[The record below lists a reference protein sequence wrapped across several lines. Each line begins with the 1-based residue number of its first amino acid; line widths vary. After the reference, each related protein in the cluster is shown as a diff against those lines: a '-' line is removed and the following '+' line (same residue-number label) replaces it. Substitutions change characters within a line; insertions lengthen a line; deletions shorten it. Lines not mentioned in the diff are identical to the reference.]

1 VCSHLVTRSPC
12 GAALLFAFS
21 LVKHFFANEANAL
34 KVTVR
39 NGLAENSSDDFT
51 FSEVPLF
58 PVSAVPDLRLGD
70 GLPTL
75 VEQLNSC
82 EVALVVSSD
91 TDRAYR
97 RVQSQNGVLR
107 EILARPHF
115 FRLLTISQFDLKLV
129 IRGPSVVSE
138 KSNTRDS
145 GLLQLLLGGTH
156 TSNVNEEAECV
167 SFFVLVTWMGVVEN
181 D

>member
-1 VCSHLVTRSPC
+1 VCSHLVTRSPL
-12 GAALLFAFS
+12 GAALLFAF

-51 FSEVPLF
+51 FPKVPLF
-58 PVSAVPDLRLGD
+58 PVSTVPDLRLGNR
-70 GLPTL
+70 LPTL

-91 TDRAYR
+91 TDRAHR

-107 EILARPHF
+107 EILTRPHF

-129 IRGPSVVSE
+129 I
-138 KSNTRDS
+138 
-145 GLLQLLLGGTH
+145 
-156 TSNVNEEAECV
+156 
-167 SFFVLVTWMGVVEN
+167 
-181 D
+181 